1 MTPSHPLAADS
12 LSAVQRELADA
23 LERPSGLDDH
33 DRVDALRALEE
44 LVCTATAAQ
53 AALAAELDASQRA
66 LQADA
71 GTRAAEQGRGVA
83 SIVAFARRESRH
95 RGERHLG
102 LATIV
107 RTELPHTWAAWS
119 TGHVTEWTATVI
131 ARETACLPL
140 EHRLAVDETVAAD
153 ADHLATLGQRELVG
167 LLRAEAERLDPA
179 SVVARRRR
187 AESERSVTLRPAP
200 DTMTWLTALLPVKE
214 GVAVLATLTRA
225 SDSARASG
233 DPRSKGQV
241 MADTLV
247 SSVLGRQP
255 ETGAATDPTTGGR
268 TPAVPVSLGLVMSD
282 SALLGTSD
290 EPAHLDGYGPVPA
303 ELAREIVCDALTRDE
318 QVWVR
323 RLWTSPSTGELV
335 SMDSRQRVFPATL
348 GRFVR
353 LRDRVCRTPWC
364 DAPIRHT
371 DHPEEHSRGGP
382 TSARNSQGLCE
393 ACNYA
398 KQAHGWRARPAPD
411 GTGSHVIETTLPT
424 GHSYRSRAPAIA
436 TVRQAAIPPLRIDYV
451 LAS

>member
-1 MTPSHPLAADS
+1 MASLLPLRPDS
-12 LSAVQRELADA
+12 LSAMQHGLAHA
-23 LERPSGLDDH
+23 LESPSGLDDH
-33 DRVDALRALEE
+33 DRVNAIRALEE

-53 AALAAELDASQRA
+53 AALAAELDASQRT

-71 GTRAAEQGRGVA
+71 GTRAADQGRGVA

-131 ARETACLPL
+131 ARKTACLPL
-140 EHRLAVDETVAAD
+140 EHRLTVDETVAAD
-153 ADHLATLGQRELVG
+153 ADHLASLGQRELVG

-214 GVAVLATLTRA
+214 GVAVLATLSRA
-225 SDSARASG
+225 SGSARAAG

-247 SSVLGRQP
+247 AAVLGPQSD
-255 ETGAATDPTTGGR
+255 TGTESPTT
-268 TPAVPVSLGLVMSD
+268 PVQLGLVMSD
-282 SALLGTSD
+282 AALLGTSD

-303 ELAREIVCDALTRDE
+303 ELAREIVCDALSRDE

-335 SMDSRQRVFPATL
+335 SMDSRQRLFPATL

-371 DHPEEHSRGGP
+371 DHPQEHARGGS

-398 KQAHGWRARPAPD
+398 KQAHGWRARPAQD
-411 GTGSHVIETTLPT
+411 GTGRHVIETNLPT
-424 GHSYRSRAPAIA
+424 DHSYLSRAPAIA
-436 TVRQAAIPPLRIDYV
+436 TLTRTATSPLRIDYV
-451 LAS
+451 LAG

>member
-1 MTPSHPLAADS
+1 M
-12 LSAVQRELADA
+12 
-23 LERPSGLDDH
+23 
-33 DRVDALRALEE
+33 
-44 LVCTATAAQ
+44 
-53 AALAAELDASQRA
+53 
-66 LQADA
+66 
-71 GTRAAEQGRGVA
+71 
-83 SIVAFARRESRH
+83 
-95 RGERHLG
+95 
-102 LATIV
+102 

-140 EHRLAVDETVAAD
+140 EHRLTVDETVAAD

-167 LLRAEAERLDPA
+167 RLRAEAERLDPA

-255 ETGAATDPTTGGR
+255 ATDGR

-282 SALLGTSD
+282 AALLGTSD

-323 RLWTSPSTGELV
+323 RLWTSPTTGELV
-335 SMDSRQRVFPATL
+335 SMDSHQRIFPTAL

-371 DHPEEHSRGGP
+371 DHPEEHARGGP

-411 GTGSHVIETTLPT
+411 DPGATSSRPPSRPVTPT
-424 GHSYRSRAPAIA
+424 GPGRRPSPRSRGQRRRPCASTTCSPAEPIATGRPCTPGRSRTSAASATIEPCPTVTTRTSSAAPATETSSSSA
-436 TVRQAAIPPLRIDYV
+436 TTCGAASTWTSSTP
-451 LAS
+451 S